1 MRPRR
6 RRRPAGSPQGPQEP
20 FGDRDP
26 PASIAVL
33 RLGYGRSLLDL
44 PPSMAAAI
52 RTIWVDDPGVW
63 RQATWPSDRSTGLL
77 IAPVDLSAGHLLE
90 VEVWSRAGRS
100 VAYAVVV
107 GETTTAV
114 TVLSRQSLEDAFTMS
129 IEVHR
134 RWIEAQLQQVDRN
147 FAR

>member
-6 RRRPAGSPQGPQEP
+6 RRRPDGSAQGPQET
-20 FGDRDP
+20 FGDRDS
-26 PASIAVL
+26 ATVAVL
-33 RLGYGRSLLDL
+33 RLGYGRALLDL
-44 PPSMAAAI
+44 PPSSPAAI
-52 RTIWVDDPGVW
+52 RTIWVDDDQAVW
-63 RQATWPSDRSTGLL
+63 RHATWPLDRSTGLL

-90 VEVWSRAGRS
+90 VEVWSHSGRS

-114 TVLSRQSLEDAFTMS
+114 TVLSMQSLEDAFAMS

-134 RWIEAQLQQVDRN
+134 RWIAAQLQHADRN
-147 FAR
+147 FSR